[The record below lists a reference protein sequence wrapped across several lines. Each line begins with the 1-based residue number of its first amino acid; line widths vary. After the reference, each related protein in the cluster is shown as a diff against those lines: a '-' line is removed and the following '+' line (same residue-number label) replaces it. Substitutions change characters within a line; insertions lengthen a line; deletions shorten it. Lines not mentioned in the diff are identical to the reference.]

1 MRIECPNCKAQY
13 DIEDYETGKT
23 AECACGN
30 KFIIEEMPVKLNV
43 ISQKRS
49 KAKALMVAFGCILL
63 ATGIFILYH
72 AYDEMQRFGKT
83 SLDSEYTTP
92 AVITFFFG
100 IILIF
105 MPFCRKK

>member
-13 DIEDYETGKT
+13 DIDDYETGKT

-49 KAKALMVAFGCILL
+49 KAKALMVAFGGILL

-72 AYDEMQRFGKT
+72 AYDEMQRFGNFALNP
-83 SLDSEYTTP
+83 SYTT
-92 AVITFFFG
+92 ASVICSAFG
-100 IILIF
+100 AILIF